1 MTPRT
6 VLTAALGLALL
17 AVVAVAAPAG
27 AAEFDLAQ
35 GANGRC
41 LECHEKP
48 DLGTIEVNGEQK
60 SLTVTG
66 DTFRDSVHS
75 RLDCTACHSGFQA
88 REHTA
93 EETEGWYEQAKL
105 TACGDCHAD
114 QFAMYRGSF
123 HGGLVVGQNDSR
135 APSCSDCHGSHRIIS
150 PRAPE
155 FRESV
160 LDMCGRCHGEKSET
174 YLDTYHGKSFNMGE
188 TSTAVCTDCHGYHEI
203 LPASNPDSTVSKQ
216 NVVATC
222 GKCHES
228 SSARFAS
235 FLVHV
240 DRSTPHSSL
249 WVWLMEMSHSILIG
263 VLFAFGGLHCFLYF
277 YRGLR
282 EGLYQRG

>member
-66 DTFRDSVHS
+66 DTFHDSVHS

-135 APSCSDCHGSHRIIS
+135 APSCSDCHGSHGIIS
-150 PRAPE
+150 PRAPS
-155 FRESV
+155 SV
-160 LDMCGRCHGEKSET
+160 SLCSTCAGAVTARSRRR
-174 YLDTYHGKSFNMGE
+174 
-188 TSTAVCTDCHGYHEI
+188 TSTPTTASRSTWARRRRQSAPTVTEYHED
-203 LPASNPDSTVSKQ
+203 PAGSNPDSTVSKQ